1 MTRTTLRR
9 TRRRGTFATAGLT
22 LGVVLAVAV
31 SAAAVPA
38 QSAAPSATEK
48 HLRALRDTLGT
59 KHLWAKAAKPRRAA
73 NRKVGVHARS
83 IRPVALDSARLRS
96 VLARAPRERTTA
108 ARTNPLVVSL
118 PAPNGTFHR
127 FALVEYPIMAPG
139 LARKHPEIKAYR
151 GRGLTDR
158 TATIHADISPL
169 GFHASVRSS
178 HGAWYIDPYF
188 VGRNPGVHV
197 SYYGRDAKD
206 THGPFVERE
215 SQLAELSADKGYY
228 HAADTVAV
236 HGGGFE
242 ENAAITITISDP
254 TENAPTRTLTAT
266 SNSEGSFDA
275 SFVAD
280 PDGKLDARIV
290 DATDGEQSAHTS
302 YQVVRDDDPSV
313 DPPTGPELRTY
324 RLAMVTDPGYSAYF
338 GGPANVTAAKVA
350 LMNRVNQI
358 YEDDLTIRMQF
369 IANSD
374 LLNLNTY
381 DLAVAPNGPCGSAG
395 CYTQAQVLSCSTAR
409 QRIVISQ
416 IIGASNYDV
425 GHLALGQP
433 GGGVAQLAQVG
444 RQNKAAGCTGLAT
457 PVGDFFAVDYVA
469 HELGHQFAGNHT
481 FNGNQLNCSGG
492 NRSQAHSVEP
502 GSGSSVQAYAGICA
516 TDDLQPHSDP
526 YFSQR
531 SQQEMT
537 TFAATTTFAPLNE
550 VQTVSLRHFGGGDEV
565 QTVTLGPGYSRAST
579 VQPLNV
585 AVGPAPSTAQL
596 GGASQSGSVVTIST
610 GAAGA
615 THTLQPGD
623 QVEITGV
630 PVPEYNG
637 TWTVETVP
645 TTRAFTFTHPTAT
658 GLARTGGGNIR
669 LLAPGA
675 SAVGTTAT
683 IRTVLAHG
691 RSVGDIVTITTGG
704 GFAGTF
710 AITAVP
716 TPRSFQYELPAAPT
730 TNPTG
735 GGSVTYFSPFRM
747 RFGGNDSALIGGS
760 AQAYNNANL
769 TTALNDI
776 PGFPGA
782 TVTGAATTGFIIT
795 FNPPASGGPLD
806 HPNVEL
812 VDLSCGGCFASVEE
826 TNHGGSFDSFRVNF
840 NGTQSLP
847 ITNDPSL
854 PAGTLPYTTAG
865 VTTAVNSVLPAGGTA
880 TINAFGGGGGNPVV
894 INNTGF
900 QVTYGGTLALTDLA
914 SLAVEDFSSGA
925 SGFVGETD
933 RGGAVNNGGTVT
945 MTGNDFPV
953 ISFPA
958 ASDPVTGQPTTSFT
972 IPLRT
977 PFALTGAATD
987 PQGDTILY
995 AWEQNDRGGAPIP
1008 GGNNGGTSLLNNV
1021 KPDGPLFAMFP
1032 RSAPI
1037 SETDTLQY
1045 NSPNQNHV
1053 TPSPTRVFPDLQ
1065 QILDNNTNADTGT
1078 CPLGPIAP
1086 PVPLPLR
1093 ECYSEF
1099 LPTADYVGFL
1109 GTNLGPPPE
1118 LHFRFTAR
1126 DLRMG
1131 GGGNN
1136 ARDLTL
1142 KLAPNT
1148 GPFLVTAPNTA
1159 VTYPGGSSQTVTW
1172 DKANTDLPPVGTTDV
1187 KISLSTDGGL
1197 TYPHVLA
1204 ASTPNDGSEA
1214 VTIPHVATSSARVKI
1229 EAVGNVFF
1237 DVSNANFTI
1246 ADTLK
1251 PTITASV
1258 APPPNAAGWHNSNV
1272 TVTLTATD
1280 DANGSGIK
1288 SITYS
1293 ATGAQPI
1300 ASTTVNA
1307 ATASIVINMN
1317 GITTLSYF
1325 ATDNAGNTSDVG
1337 TTTVKLD
1344 KAAPEAYLQF
1354 DPAKKDIAVYG
1365 RDAHSGTSTGP
1376 LTPSAVQRVPT
1387 GNRNH
1392 RVEIRTYDLVD
1403 AAGNTL
1409 RLVHSTGLMKN
1420 DAVAGI
1426 QTLQYNGGAVTRPP
1440 YNVMFFDWK
1449 AKKNGSLDQ
1458 LEQEFVVISPLQ
1470 IASADWRAKDN
1481 RTHITSYSAGQQ
1493 RRTTVPGL
1501 FLLRLATS
1509 NGALSIET
1517 TP

>member
-1 MTRTTLRR
+1 MRGSAENRHGARR
-9 TRRRGTFATAGLT
+9 WGSLATAGLAVG
-22 LGVVLAVAV
+22 LVLAVCI

-38 QSAAPSATEK
+38 ESAAPTQTAK
-48 HLRALRDTLGT
+48 QLRTLRDTLGT
-59 KHLWAKAAKPRRAA
+59 KRFWAKATRPKAA
-73 NRKVGVHARS
+73 SGRKVAVHARKFRS
-83 IRPVALDSARLRS
+83 VTVNTARLRS

-118 PAPNGTFHR
+118 PAPNGAFHQ
-127 FALVEYPIMAPG
+127 FALQESAIMSPG
-139 LARKHPEIKAYR
+139 LAKRHPEIKTYR
-151 GRGLTDR
+151 GIGITDR
-158 TATIHADISPL
+158 TATIHADLSPL
-169 GFHASVRSS
+169 GFHASVRSA
-178 HGAWYIDPYF
+178 HGAWYIDPYY
-188 VGRNPGVHV
+188 VGRNPGVHT
-197 SYYGRDAKD
+197 SYYGRDALD
-206 THGPFVERE
+206 THENFVERE
-215 SQLAELSADKGYY
+215 SHLAELSVDKGYY
-228 HAADTVAV
+228 HASDTVTL
-236 HGGGFE
+236 HGGGFD
-242 ENAAITITISDP
+242 ENASITITISDP
-254 TENAPTRTLTAT
+254 TENAATRTLSGT
-266 SNSEGSFDA
+266 SDAEGSFDA

-290 DATDGEQSAHTS
+290 EATDGHGSAHTS
-302 YQVVRDDDPSV
+302 YQVVRDDDPTT

-324 RLAMVTDPGYSAYF
+324 RLAMITDPGYSAFF

-369 IANSD
+369 VPNND
-374 LLNLNTY
+374 LLNLNNY
-381 DLAVAPNGPCGSAG
+381 ALAAAPNGPCGSAG
-395 CYTQAQVLSCSTAR
+395 CFTQPQILSCSTAR
-409 QRIVISQ
+409 QRIVIGQ

-433 GGGVAQLAQVG
+433 GGGVAGLGVVG

-492 NRSQAHSVEP
+492 NRNGSTSVEP
-502 GSGSSVQAYAGICA
+502 GSGSSVQAYAGICM

-537 TFAATTTFAPLNE
+537 TYVASNQLPINE
-550 VQTVSLRHFGGGDEV
+550 VQTVSLRHFGGGHEV
-565 QTVTLGPGYSRAST
+565 QTVTLGPGFSQAST

-585 AVGPAPSTAQL
+585 AIGAAPSATQL
-596 GGASQSGSVVTIST
+596 GGASQTGSVVTIST
-610 GAAGA
+610 GAVGA

-630 PVPEYNG
+630 PVAEYNG

-645 TTRAFTFTHPTAT
+645 SSRSFTFTHPTAT

-683 IRTVLAHG
+683 IRTVLPHG

-710 AITAVP
+710 PITAVP

-735 GGSVTYFSPFRM
+735 GGSVTYFSPFRF
-747 RFGGNDSALIGGS
+747 RFGGNDSALIGGA

-769 TTALNDI
+769 TAALNAI

-782 TVTGAATTGFIIT
+782 TVSGAATTGFIIT
-795 FNPPASGGPLD
+795 FNPPASGDPLD
-806 HPNVEL
+806 HPNVAL
-812 VDLSCGGCFASVEE
+812 VDLSCGGCFSSVEE
-826 TNHGGSFDSFRVNF
+826 TNHGGAFDSFRLTFDGAVSDVIT
-840 NGTQSLP
+840 NGTNYTAAGIDAALEAILP
-847 ITNDPSL
+847 GDNTVAV
-854 PAGTLPYTTAG
+854 AG
-865 VTTAVNSVLPAGGTA
+865 
-880 TINAFGGGGGNPVV
+880 FGGGTF
-894 INNTGF
+894 NNTGF
-900 QVTYGGTLALTDLA
+900 QVTFNGAGVAATNILHTIGIQDATA
-914 SLAVEDFSSGA
+914 GVSS
-925 SGFVGETD
+925 FTGETD
-933 RGGAVNNGGTVT
+933 KGGPVDNGGTVT
-945 MTGNDFPV
+945 LTGNDFPV

-958 ASDPVTGQPTTSFT
+958 ASDPVTGQPTTTFT

-977 PFALTGAATD
+977 PFALTGAASD

-995 AWEQNDRGGAPIP
+995 AWEQNDRGGTA
-1008 GGNNGGTSLLNNV
+1008 GTSLLNNV
-1021 KPDGPLFAMFP
+1021 KANGPLFAMFP
-1032 RSAPI
+1032 KSAPI

-1053 TPSPTRVFPDLQ
+1053 TASPTRVFPDLQ

-1078 CPLGPIAP
+1078 CPLGPINP
-1086 PVPLPLR
+1086 PVPIPIR

-1099 LPTADYVGFL
+1099 LPTSDYVGFL

-1126 DLRMG
+1126 DMRMG

-1142 KLAPNT
+1142 KLAPAT

-1159 VTYPGGSSQTVTW
+1159 VTYPGGSTQTVTW
-1172 DKANTDLPPVGTTDV
+1172 DVANTNLPPIGTTDV

-1197 TYPHVLA
+1197 TYPQVLA

-1214 VTIPHVATSSARVKI
+1214 VTIPHFATSNARVKI

-1246 ADTLK
+1246 TDTLK
-1251 PTITASV
+1251 PAIMATVS
-1258 APPPNAAGWHNSNV
+1258 PPANAAGWHRTNP

-1280 DANGSGIK
+1280 DANGSGVA

-1293 ATGAQPI
+1293 ATGAQTIP
-1300 ASTTVNA
+1300 STTVNGSS
-1307 ATASIVINMN
+1307 TSVVISAE
-1317 GITTLSYF
+1317 GTTTLSYF
-1325 ATDNAGNTSDVG
+1325 ATDNAGNQSDVG
-1337 TTTVKLD
+1337 TTTIRLD
-1344 KAAPEAYLQF
+1344 KTAPEAFLRF
-1354 DPAKKDIAVYG
+1354 DPATKDVAVFG
-1365 RDAHSGTSTGP
+1365 RDGLSGTAAGAQ
-1376 LTPSAVQRVPT
+1376 TPSFVQRVIT
-1387 GNRNH
+1387 GDRNL
-1392 RVEIRTYDLVD
+1392 RAETRTYDLVD
-1403 AAGNTL
+1403 VAGNTL
-1409 RLVHSTGLMKN
+1409 RLVDSVGLTKN
-1420 DAVAGI
+1420 NAVAGI
-1426 QTLQYNGGAVTRPP
+1426 QTLQYNGGAVVRPP
-1440 YNVMFFDWK
+1440 YSLLSFEWK
-1449 AKKNGSLDQ
+1449 AKKNGALDELTQ
-1458 LEQEFVVISPLQ
+1458 LFVVTSPVQ
-1470 IASADWRAKDN
+1470 IAQADWQAKDN
-1481 RTHITSYSAGQQ
+1481 RTRITSTIAGQTQ
-1493 RRTTVPGL
+1493 RTTVPGL
-1501 FLLRLATS
+1501 FLLRLATN